1 MSHETPAPVSKSP
14 RRKFLAQVCG
24 GFGIAAAAGSAA
36 AGRLDAAEGAAAPG
50 EAAAGTREGAPPEP
64 LPTIRLGNYTVTR
77 LITGGNPIGGFS
89 HAVPNLSRHM
99 VEYFTPER
107 TVEYLEK
114 CVRAG
119 INTWQFDYFPKCAEA
134 LRIVRERGSELQFVC
149 LHCDSRGPLDV
160 AIEKMRPIAVVH
172 HGGVT
177 DSLFRQG
184 KAGQVRDFVK
194 QVHDRGLLAGV
205 SSHSPD
211 NIRRIADEGWEVDLF
226 MTCFYYVTRTREE
239 QRSAF
244 GDSIVDE
251 PFLEDDPIRMTAV
264 IRQVEKPCLAFK
276 ILAAGRRCNSQA
288 EVERAFQF
296 AFANIKP
303 TDAVIVGMFP
313 KYEDEISLNVA
324 YTRKHGRVAS

>member
-1 MSHETPAPVSKSP
+1 
-14 RRKFLAQVCG
+14 L
-24 GFGIAAAAGSAA
+24 
-36 AGRLDAAEGAAAPG
+36 GR
-50 EAAAGTREGAPPEP
+50 
-64 LPTIRLGNYTVTR
+64 YTVTR

-99 VEYFTPER
+99 VEHFTLER

-134 LRIVRERGSELQFVC
+134 LRIVRERGSELQFIC
-149 LHCDSRGPLDV
+149 LHCDSRGPLEV

-194 QVHDRGLLAGV
+194 QVHDLGLLAGV
-205 SSHSPD
+205 SSHNPD
-211 NIRRIADEGWEVDLF
+211 NIRKIADEGWEVDLF
-226 MTCFYYVTRTREE
+226 MTCFYYVTRTQEE
-239 QRSAF
+239 QRRAF
-244 GDSIVDE
+244 GDAIVDE

-264 IRQVEKPCLAFK
+264 IRQVKTPCLAFK

-288 EVERAFQF
+288 QVERAFEF

-324 YTRKHGRVAS
+324 YARKHGRVAS